1 MSPEDAI
8 TVLPTFNS
16 KQEEY
21 YWVAKR
27 LKNITDDE
35 LDPDDI
41 LVIFPDSLTS
51 FQIMI
56 CLIRY
61 YETLESIV

>member
-21 YWVAKR
+21 YWVAKEI
-27 LKNITDDE
+27 KNITDDE

-41 LVIFPDSLTS
+41 LVIFRTHLPL
-51 FQIMI
+51 FK
-56 CLIRY
+56 L
-61 YETLESIV
+61 